1 MILVVVDSARLERAW
16 ARAYLL
22 AAIALLAIAGVLLW
36 ATDQPWVHG
45 SVALSVVAVVLCGWR
60 AHRLVSRG
68 REAVALAEQTART
81 SRTMMEHVFQSVLD
95 PIVAIDERG
104 LVLTANP
111 AVEQV
116 FGWRLD
122 EVVGENVSMLMGEPY
137 RAEHD
142 GYMSA
147 YLRTGERKAIGKIR
161 KVLGRRRDGS
171 EFPCELSVSEVWT
184 AEGRRFFG
192 VVRDVSEREGFA
204 MRMAAAERLAA
215 VGELAAGVA
224 HEVNNPVNTIIN
236 CAQMIKDG
244 DQAPELCEHI
254 VQEGVRIAGFVREL
268 LDVAADR
275 DDLFHTIDVRE
286 PLQRALRLLS
296 VRLRRGGVT
305 VHTDLGADVP
315 RIAAK
320 PRRLQQVFL
329 NLLINANDALC
340 AGSATDKRIDVRVE
354 TRTVGQQAFVA
365 VCVRD
370 NGPGVPA
377 YNRERIFQP
386 FFTTKSVGE
395 GTGLG
400 LAVSQGIVR
409 DHSGRIVVESEVGKY
424 AEFVVLLPV
433 AK

>member
-1 MILVVVDSARLERAW
+1 M
-16 ARAYLL
+16 
-22 AAIALLAIAGVLLW
+22 
-36 ATDQPWVHG
+36 
-45 SVALSVVAVVLCGWR
+45 
-60 AHRLVSRG
+60 
-68 REAVALAEQTART
+68 
-81 SRTMMEHVFQSVLD
+81 
-95 PIVAIDERG
+95 
-104 LVLTANP
+104 
-111 AVEQV
+111 
-116 FGWRLD
+116 
-122 EVVGENVSMLMGEPY
+122 
-137 RAEHD
+137 
-142 GYMSA
+142 
-147 YLRTGERKAIGKIR
+147 
-161 KVLGRRRDGS
+161 
-171 EFPCELSVSEVWT
+171 
-184 AEGRRFFG
+184 
-192 VVRDVSEREGFA
+192 
-204 MRMAAAERLAA
+204 AA